1 MRPNL
6 SFRYLYK
13 CPYLFLYIANVLRQ
27 IPVNG
32 KIYMFVVLLGF
43 YFYKNTCAVW
53 VGGMIEKKIEKEV
66 KDAPEEYYNL
76 ICRLDYGFP
85 GDILCMGRAV
95 GIAQYSKR

>member
-1 MRPNL
+1 M
-6 SFRYLYK
+6 
-13 CPYLFLYIANVLRQ
+13 NVLRK
-27 IPVNG
+27 IPIDG
-32 KIYMFVVLLGF
+32 KIYMFVVLLRF
-43 YFYKNTCAVW
+43 YFYKNTCAVR
-53 VGGMIEKKIEKEV
+53 VGGMIDKEV